1 MSNWLGFVLGIVFSP
16 FVFVGYYQLVKA
28 NHKKE
33 IQGFIQL
40 LESKETLTDEEL
52 QFIRT
57 LKHIEYREYKKELPC
72 LEEKLYNNIE

>member
-1 MSNWLGFVLGIVFSP
+1 MSNWLGFVVGIVFSP

-40 LESKETLTDEEL
+40 LEAKETLTDEEL
-52 QFIRT
+52 QFIREAKDF
-57 LKHIEYREYKKELPC
+57 LNNQEKNIKESINDSR
-72 LEEKLYNNIE
+72 KTD

>member
-1 MSNWLGFVLGIVFSP
+1 MSNWLGFVLGIVFAP

-40 LESKETLTDEEL
+40 LEAKETLTDEEL
-52 QFIRT
+52 QFIREAKDF
-57 LKHIEYREYKKELPC
+57 LNNQEKNIKESINDSS
-72 LEEKLYNNIE
+72 KTD

>member
-52 QFIRT
+52 QFIREAKDF
-57 LKHIEYREYKKELPC
+57 LNNQEKNIKESINDSR
-72 LEEKLYNNIE
+72 KTD

>member
-40 LESKETLTDEEL
+40 LEAKETLTDEEL
-52 QFIRT
+52 QFIREAKDF
-57 LKHIEYREYKKELPC
+57 LNNQEKNIKESINDSR
-72 LEEKLYNNIE
+72 KTD